1 MDWLNNGCLFCQ
13 KKGKVKR
20 RKGQKKD
27 SPQGREDSNL
37 LLSLALVLLFTL
49 LLGGLYNI
57 PLYHIIPHIP
67 QLVYPFTSSG
77 TLVCLFPTRS
87 GVYPDDHDLKEIPHG
102 ICKSISPCTG

>member
-49 LLGGLYNI
+49 LLGGLYKQVALPVSTI
-57 PLYHIIPHIP
+57 
-67 QLVYPFTSSG
+67 TSLTKLCFG
-77 TLVCLFPTRS
+77 
-87 GVYPDDHDLKEIPHG
+87 
-102 ICKSISPCTG
+102 